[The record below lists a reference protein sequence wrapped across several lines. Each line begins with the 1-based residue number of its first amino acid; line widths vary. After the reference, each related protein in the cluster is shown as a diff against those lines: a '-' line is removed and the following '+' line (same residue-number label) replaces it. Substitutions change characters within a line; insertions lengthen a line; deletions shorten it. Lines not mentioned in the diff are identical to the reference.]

1 MGHSWIG
8 EGPLG
13 LSWIGEDHGYVS
25 NYGTYKT
32 GWGSQI
38 NISVVV
44 QNSGSG
50 SKCATEGI
58 GEDINV

>member
-1 MGHSWIG
+1 MFLDK

-13 LSWIGEDHGYVS
+13 ISWIVEGHGYVS
-25 NYGTYKT
+25 NYGTYTT
-32 GWGSQI
+32 GWGLQI

-50 SKCATEGI
+50 SKCATEGT